1 MAAGEPFVVPKQAKL
16 VPEAPAAA
24 AAAEGPSLSSSSSP
38 EVTVVDGSEGVPP
51 AEAAPEAD
59 GLESAPTEATP
70 EADGSEGAPAV
81 APKKPSPEL
90 DG

>member
-16 VPEAPAAA
+16 VPEPPA
-24 AAAEGPSLSSSSSP
+24 AAAEGPSSSSSSP

-70 EADGSEGAPAV
+70 EADGSEGAPAA